1 MNFTT
6 TIISKAVQGEV
17 LAENEVTV
25 TGVEF
30 DSRKIKAGDLF
41 VPLQG
46 TNDGHAFV
54 TKAIENGATATFWSH
69 DPETA
74 PEGIAVILVKDTLLA
89 FQALASYYLLEENP
103 DVIAI
108 TGSNGKT
115 TTKDMT
121 ESVLSQ
127 KYRTYKTQGNY
138 NNDIGLPY
146 TILHMPEDTEKLILE
161 MGMDHAGEISVL
173 SELAEPDVAAITII
187 GEAHIENLGSREKI
201 AEAKMEITTGL
212 APEGLLIIPAEEPL
226 LEEKIRSL
234 SQTVETVGIQSGE
247 ISATILN
254 ETKGAT
260 VFSVDDKGYQIPLPG
275 SYNVQNAL
283 IAMAIGRWFDVT
295 DEEIFQGL
303 AYVQVTQNR
312 TQWLKASNGADIL
325 SDVYNANPTAMGLVL
340 DTFAKLPTEG
350 RRIAVLADMLELG
363 ESSNT
368 LHISMVEH
376 INDQDFQEV
385 FLYGN
390 EMSGL
395 LTALANRYPQLSVH
409 HFNQEEKQQMIQLL
423 KQELQPDDSIILKG
437 SNGMGLLEVVEA
449 LQSE

>member
-17 LAENEVTV
+17 LTENEVTV

-30 DSRKIKAGDLF
+30 DTRKISNGDLF
-41 VPLQG
+41 VPLKGQ
-46 TNDGHAFV
+46 NDGHDFV
-54 TKAIENGATATFWSH
+54 SKAIENGAAATLWSN
-69 DPETA
+69 DPATA
-74 PEGIAVILVKDTLLA
+74 PEGIAVILVNDTLAA
-89 FQALASYYLLEENP
+89 FQALASYYLLEEHP

-146 TILHMPEDTEKLILE
+146 TILHMPEGTEKLILE
-161 MGMDHAGEISVL
+161 MGMDHANEISVL

-201 AEAKMEITTGL
+201 ADAKMEITTGL
-212 APEGLLIIPAEEPL
+212 APDGLLVIPADEPL
-226 LEEKIRSL
+226 LADRIRSL
-234 SQTVETVGIQSGE
+234 SQTIETFGIQQGD

-254 ETKGAT
+254 ENKGAT
-260 VFSVDDKGYQIPLPG
+260 VFSVDDSGYQIPLPG

-283 IAMAIGRWFDVT
+283 IALAIGRWYGLDN
-295 DEEIFQGL
+295 EEIFQGL

-312 TQWLKASNGADIL
+312 TQWLKAKNGADIL
-325 SDVYNANPTAMGLVL
+325 SDVYNANPTAMALVL

-363 ESSNT
+363 EESSALHANMIN
-368 LHISMVEH
+368 HISE
-376 INDQDFQEV
+376 QDFQEI
-385 FLYGN
+385 FLYGE
-390 EMSGL
+390 EMKAL
-395 LTALANRYPQLSVH
+395 KIALADRYQNLKVHYFAKDEKAQLVEAVKES
-409 HFNQEEKQQMIQLL
+409 
-423 KQELQPDDSIILKG
+423 LQAEDSIVLKG
-437 SNGMGLLEVVEA
+437 SNGMGLFTLAEA
-449 LQSE
+449 LQQ

>member
-6 TIISKAVQGEV
+6 TIISRAVQGEV

-30 DSRKIKAGDLF
+30 DSRKIQAGDLF
-41 VPLQG
+41 VPLKG
-46 TNDGHAFV
+46 TNDGHEFV
-54 TKAIENGATATFWSH
+54 SKAIENGAKATLWSN
-69 DPETA
+69 DPATA
-74 PEGIAVILVKDTLLA
+74 PTGIAVILVKDTLLA

-127 KYRTYKTQGNY
+127 KFRTYKTQGNY

-146 TILHMPEDTEKLILE
+146 TILHMPEGTEKLILE
-161 MGMDHAGEISVL
+161 MGMDHAGEISIL

-201 AEAKMEITTGL
+201 ADAKMEITTGL
-212 APEGLLIIPAEEPL
+212 ASDGLLIIPADEPL
-226 LEEKIRSL
+226 LEERTSSV
-234 SQTVETVGIQSGE
+234 SQTVETFGIQKGDL
-247 ISATILN
+247 SATILN
-254 ETKGAT
+254 EDKGAT
-260 VFSVDDKGYQIPLPG
+260 VFSVDDNGYQIPLPG
-275 SYNVQNAL
+275 SYNVENAL
-283 IAMAIGRWFDVT
+283 IAMAIGRWFDVST
-295 DEEIFQGL
+295 EEIFQGL

-350 RRIAVLADMLELG
+350 RRLAVLADMLELG
-363 ESSNT
+363 ADSYS
-368 LHISMVEH
+368 LHASMAEH
-376 INDQDFQEV
+376 INNKDFQEIY
-385 FLYGN
+385 LYGD
-390 EMSGL
+390 EMKGL
-395 LTALANRYPQLSVH
+395 KLALADRYPTLAVHYFTKNDKVQMMQMLKESLQTTDSVV
-409 HFNQEEKQQMIQLL
+409 
-423 KQELQPDDSIILKG
+423 LKG
-437 SNGMGLLEVVEA
+437 SNGMGLIEVVEA
-449 LQSE
+449 LQK

>member
-17 LAENEVTV
+17 LTENEVTV

-30 DSRKIKAGDLF
+30 DTRKISNGDLF
-41 VPLQG
+41 VPLKG
-46 TNDGHAFV
+46 KNDGHDFV
-54 TKAIENGATATFWSH
+54 SKAIENGAAATLWSN
-69 DPETA
+69 DPATA
-74 PEGIAVILVKDTLLA
+74 PEGIAVILVNDTLAA
-89 FQALASYYLLEENP
+89 FQALASYYLLEEHP

-146 TILHMPEDTEKLILE
+146 TILHMPEGTEKLILE
-161 MGMDHAGEISVL
+161 MGMDHANEISVL

-201 AEAKMEITTGL
+201 ADAKMEITTGL
-212 APEGLLIIPAEEPL
+212 APDGLLVIPADEPL
-226 LEEKIRSL
+226 LADRIRSL
-234 SQTVETVGIQSGE
+234 SQTIETFGIQQGD

-254 ETKGAT
+254 ENKGAT
-260 VFSVDDKGYQIPLPG
+260 VFSVDDSGYQIPLPG

-283 IAMAIGRWFDVT
+283 IALAIGRWYGLDN
-295 DEEIFQGL
+295 EEIFQGL

-312 TQWLKASNGADIL
+312 TQWLKAKNGADIL
-325 SDVYNANPTAMGLVL
+325 SDVYNANPTAMALVL

-363 ESSNT
+363 EESSALHANMIN
-368 LHISMVEH
+368 HISE
-376 INDQDFQEV
+376 QDFQEI
-385 FLYGN
+385 FLYGE
-390 EMSGL
+390 EMKAL
-395 LTALANRYPQLSVH
+395 KIALADRYQNLKVHYFAKDEKAQLVEAVKES
-409 HFNQEEKQQMIQLL
+409 
-423 KQELQPDDSIILKG
+423 LQAEDSIVLKG
-437 SNGMGLLEVVEA
+437 SNGMGLFTLVEA
-449 LQSE
+449 LQQ

>member
-17 LAENEVTV
+17 LTENEVTV

-30 DSRKIKAGDLF
+30 DTRKISNGDLF
-41 VPLQG
+41 VPLKGQ
-46 TNDGHAFV
+46 NDGHDFV
-54 TKAIENGATATFWSH
+54 SKAIENGAAATLWSN
-69 DPETA
+69 DPATA
-74 PEGIAVILVKDTLLA
+74 PEGIAVILVNDTLAA
-89 FQALASYYLLEENP
+89 FQALASYYLLEEHP

-146 TILHMPEDTEKLILE
+146 TILHMPEGTEKLILE
-161 MGMDHAGEISVL
+161 MGMDHANEISVL

-201 AEAKMEITTGL
+201 ADAKMEITTGL
-212 APEGLLIIPAEEPL
+212 APGGLLVIPADEPL
-226 LEEKIRSL
+226 LADRIRSL
-234 SQTVETVGIQSGE
+234 SQTIETFGIQQGD

-254 ETKGAT
+254 ENKGAT
-260 VFSVDDKGYQIPLPG
+260 VFSVDDSGYQIPLPG

-283 IAMAIGRWFDVT
+283 IALAIGRWYGLDN
-295 DEEIFQGL
+295 EEIFQGL

-312 TQWLKASNGADIL
+312 TQWLKAKNGADIL
-325 SDVYNANPTAMGLVL
+325 SDVYNANPTAMALVL

-363 ESSNT
+363 EESSALHANMIN
-368 LHISMVEH
+368 HISE
-376 INDQDFQEV
+376 QDFQEI
-385 FLYGN
+385 FLYGE
-390 EMSGL
+390 EMKAL
-395 LTALANRYPQLSVH
+395 KIALADRYQNLKVHYFAKDEKAQLVEAVKES
-409 HFNQEEKQQMIQLL
+409 
-423 KQELQPDDSIILKG
+423 LQAEDSIVLKG
-437 SNGMGLLEVVEA
+437 SNGMGLFTLVEA
-449 LQSE
+449 LQQY

>member
-17 LAENEVTV
+17 LTENEVTV

-30 DSRKIKAGDLF
+30 DTRKISNGDLF
-41 VPLQG
+41 VPLKGQ
-46 TNDGHAFV
+46 NDGHDFV
-54 TKAIENGATATFWSH
+54 SKAIENGAAATLWSN
-69 DPETA
+69 DPATV
-74 PEGIAVILVKDTLLA
+74 PEGIAVILVNDTLAA
-89 FQALASYYLLEENP
+89 FQALASYYLLEEHP

-146 TILHMPEDTEKLILE
+146 TILHMPEGTEKLILE
-161 MGMDHAGEISVL
+161 MGMDHANEISVL

-201 AEAKMEITTGL
+201 ADAKMEITTGL
-212 APEGLLIIPAEEPL
+212 APDGLLVIPADEPL
-226 LEEKIRSL
+226 LADRIRSL
-234 SQTVETVGIQSGE
+234 SQTIETFGIQQGD

-254 ETKGAT
+254 ENKGAT
-260 VFSVDDKGYQIPLPG
+260 VFSVDDSGYQIPLPG

-283 IAMAIGRWFDVT
+283 IALAIGRWYGLDN
-295 DEEIFQGL
+295 EEIFQGL

-312 TQWLKASNGADIL
+312 TQWLKAKNGADIL
-325 SDVYNANPTAMGLVL
+325 SDVYNANPTAMALVL

-350 RRIAVLADMLELG
+350 R
-363 ESSNT
+363 
-368 LHISMVEH
+368 
-376 INDQDFQEV
+376 
-385 FLYGN
+385 
-390 EMSGL
+390 
-395 LTALANRYPQLSVH
+395 
-409 HFNQEEKQQMIQLL
+409 
-423 KQELQPDDSIILKG
+423 
-437 SNGMGLLEVVEA
+437 
-449 LQSE
+449 

>member
-6 TIISKAVQGEV
+6 TIISKAVQGKV

-30 DSRKIKAGDLF
+30 DSRKIQAGDLF
-41 VPLQG
+41 VPLKG
-46 TNDGHAFV
+46 TNDGHEFV
-54 TKAIENGATATFWSH
+54 SKAIENGAKATLWSN
-69 DPETA
+69 DPATA
-74 PEGIAVILVKDTLLA
+74 PAGIAVILVKDTLLA

-121 ESVLSQ
+121 ESVLNQ
-127 KYRTYKTQGNY
+127 KFRTYKTQGNY

-146 TILHMPEDTEKLILE
+146 TILHMPEGTEKLILE
-161 MGMDHAGEISVL
+161 MGMDHAGEISIL

-201 AEAKMEITTGL
+201 ADAKMEITTGL
-212 APEGLLIIPAEEPL
+212 ASDGLLIIPADEPL
-226 LEEKIRSL
+226 LEERTNSV
-234 SQTVETVGIQSGE
+234 SQTVETFGIQKGDL
-247 ISATILN
+247 SATILN
-254 ETKGAT
+254 EDKGAT
-260 VFSVDDKGYQIPLPG
+260 VFSVGDNGYQIPLPG
-275 SYNVQNAL
+275 SYNVENAL
-283 IAMAIGRWFDVT
+283 IAMAIGRWFDVST
-295 DEEIFQGL
+295 EEIFQGL

-350 RRIAVLADMLELG
+350 RRLAVLADMLELG
-363 ESSNT
+363 VDSYS
-368 LHISMVEH
+368 LHASMAKH
-376 INDQDFQEV
+376 INNKDFQEIY
-385 FLYGN
+385 LYGD
-390 EMSGL
+390 EMKGL
-395 LTALANRYPQLSVH
+395 KLALADRYPTLAVHYFTKNDKAQMMQMLKESLQTTDSVV
-409 HFNQEEKQQMIQLL
+409 
-423 KQELQPDDSIILKG
+423 LKG
-437 SNGMGLLEVVEA
+437 SNGMGLIEVVEA
-449 LQSE
+449 LQK

>member
-30 DSRKIKAGDLF
+30 DSRKIEAGDLF

-46 TNDGHAFV
+46 TNDGHEFV
-54 TKAIENGATATFWSH
+54 AKAIENGATATLWSN
-69 DPETA
+69 DPATA
-74 PEGIAVILVKDTLLA
+74 PEGIAVILVKNTLLA

-127 KYRTYKTQGNY
+127 KFRTYKTQGNY

-146 TILHMPEDTEKLILE
+146 TILHMPEGTEKLILE
-161 MGMDHAGEISVL
+161 MGMDHAGEISIL

-201 AEAKMEITTGL
+201 ADAKMEITTGL
-212 APEGLLIIPAEEPL
+212 ASDGLLIIPADEPL
-226 LEEKIRSL
+226 LEERTNSL
-234 SQTVETVGIQSGE
+234 SQTVETFGIKQGDL
-247 ISATILN
+247 SATILN
-254 ETKGAT
+254 ENKGAT
-260 VFSVDDKGYQIPLPG
+260 VFSVDDNGYQIPLPG

-283 IAMAIGRWFDVT
+283 IAMAIGRWFDVSI
-295 DEEIFQGL
+295 DEIFQGL

-312 TQWLKASNGADIL
+312 TQWLKAGNGADIL

-350 RRIAVLADMLELG
+350 RRVAVLADMLELG
-363 ESSNT
+363 AESYA
-368 LHISMVEH
+368 LHANMVEH
-376 INDQDFQEV
+376 INDHDFQEIY
-385 FLYGN
+385 LYGD
-390 EMSGL
+390 EIKGL
-395 LTALANRYPQLSVH
+395 KVALADRYPSLAVH
-409 HFNQEEKQQMIQLL
+409 YFSKNDKQQMIEAV
-423 KQELQPDDSIILKG
+423 KNSLQANDSIVLKG
-437 SNGMGLLEVVEA
+437 SNGMGLIDVVEG
-449 LQSE
+449 LQK

>member
-6 TIISKAVQGEV
+6 TIIKKAVQGEV
-17 LAENEVTV
+17 LTENEVTV

-30 DSRKIKAGDLF
+30 DSRKISAGDLF
-41 VPLQG
+41 VPLKG
-46 TNDGHAFV
+46 TNDGHEFV
-54 TKAIENGATATFWSH
+54 SKAIENGATATLWSN
-69 DPETA
+69 DPATA
-74 PEGIAVILVKDTLLA
+74 PEDIAVILVKDTLQA

-127 KYRTYKTQGNY
+127 KFRTYKTQGNY

-146 TILHMPEDTEKLILE
+146 TILHMPEGTEKLILE

-201 AEAKMEITTGL
+201 ADAKMEITTGL
-212 APEGLLIIPAEEPL
+212 APDGLLVIPADEHL
-226 LEEKIRSL
+226 LTERVHSL
-234 SQTVETVGIQSGE
+234 SQTIETFGIQSGE
-247 ISATILN
+247 LSASILN

-260 VFSVDDKGYQIPLPG
+260 VFSVDDNGYQIPLPG

-283 IAMAIGRWFDVT
+283 IAMAIGRWFGLGT
-295 DEEIFQGL
+295 DEIFQGL

-312 TQWLKASNGADIL
+312 TQWLKAGNGADIL

-350 RRIAVLADMLELG
+350 RRLAVLADMLELG
-363 ESSNT
+363 EESYA
-368 LHISMVEH
+368 LHASMVDH
-376 INDQDFQEV
+376 INDQGFQEIY
-385 FLYGN
+385 LYG
-390 EMSGL
+390 EEIKGL
-395 LTALANRYPQLSVH
+395 KVALADRYPTLAVH
-409 HFNQEEKQQMIQLL
+409 HFNKEAKQQMIATIKASL
-423 KQELQPDDSIILKG
+423 KAEDSIVLKG
-437 SNGMGLLEVVEA
+437 SNGMGLIEVVEA
-449 LQSE
+449 LQE

>member
-6 TIISKAVQGEV
+6 TIISRAVQGEV

-30 DSRKIKAGDLF
+30 DSRKIQAGDLF
-41 VPLQG
+41 VPLKG
-46 TNDGHAFV
+46 TNDGHEFV
-54 TKAIENGATATFWSH
+54 SKAIENGAKATLWSN
-69 DPETA
+69 DPATA
-74 PEGIAVILVKDTLLA
+74 PAGIAVILVKDTLLA

-127 KYRTYKTQGNY
+127 KFRTYKTQGNY

-146 TILHMPEDTEKLILE
+146 TILHMPEGTEKLILE
-161 MGMDHAGEISVL
+161 MGMDHAGEISIL

-201 AEAKMEITTGL
+201 ADAKMEITTGL
-212 APEGLLIIPAEEPL
+212 ASDGLLIIPADEPL
-226 LEEKIRSL
+226 LEERTNSV
-234 SQTVETVGIQSGE
+234 SQTVETFGIQKGDL
-247 ISATILN
+247 SATILN
-254 ETKGAT
+254 EDKGAT
-260 VFSVDDKGYQIPLPG
+260 VFSVDDNGYQIPLPG
-275 SYNVQNAL
+275 SYNVENAL
-283 IAMAIGRWFDVT
+283 IAMAIGRWFEVST
-295 DEEIFQGL
+295 EEIFQGL

-350 RRIAVLADMLELG
+350 RRLAVLADMLELG
-363 ESSNT
+363 ADSYS
-368 LHISMVEH
+368 LHASMAEH
-376 INDQDFQEV
+376 INNKDFQEIY
-385 FLYGN
+385 LYGD
-390 EMSGL
+390 EMKGL
-395 LTALANRYPQLSVH
+395 KLALADRYPTLAVHYFTKNDKAQMMQMLKESLQTTDSVV
-409 HFNQEEKQQMIQLL
+409 
-423 KQELQPDDSIILKG
+423 LKG
-437 SNGMGLLEVVEA
+437 SNGMGLIEVVEA
-449 LQSE
+449 LQK

>member
-30 DSRKIKAGDLF
+30 DSRKIEAGDLF

-46 TNDGHAFV
+46 TNDGHTFV
-54 TKAIENGATATFWSH
+54 NKAIENGATATLWSQ
-69 DPETA
+69 DPATA
-74 PEGIAVILVKDTLLA
+74 PEGIAVILVKDTLSA

-127 KYRTYKTQGNY
+127 TFRTYKTQGNY

-146 TILHMPEDTEKLILE
+146 TILHMPEGTEKLILE

-201 AEAKMEITTGL
+201 ADAKMEITTGL
-212 APEGLLIIPAEEPL
+212 ASDGLLIIPAAEPL
-226 LEEKIRSL
+226 LEERIRSL
-234 SQTVETVGIQSGE
+234 PQTIETFGIQAGDL
-247 ISATILN
+247 SATILN
-254 ETKGAT
+254 EDKGAT

-275 SYNVQNAL
+275 NYNVQNAL
-283 IAMAIGRWFDVT
+283 IAMAIGRWFGLSND
-295 DEEIFQGL
+295 EIFQGL
-303 AYVQVTQNR
+303 TYVQVTQNR

-340 DTFAKLPTEG
+340 DTFAKLPTRG
-350 RRIAVLADMLELG
+350 RRLAVLADMLELG
-363 ESSNT
+363 SDSFS
-368 LHISMVEH
+368 LHTSMVEH
-376 INDQDFQEV
+376 LNDRDFHEV

-390 EMSGL
+390 DIKGL
-395 LTALANRYPQLSVH
+395 KVALADRYPALAVH
-409 HFNQEEKQQMIQLL
+409 YFNKEEKQQMMDAV
-423 KQELQPDDSIILKG
+423 KKGLQAQDSVVLKG
-437 SNGMGLLEVVEA
+437 SNGMGLIEVVET
-449 LQSE
+449 LQS

>member
-17 LAENEVTV
+17 LTENEVTV

-30 DSRKIKAGDLF
+30 DTRKISNGDLF
-41 VPLQG
+41 VPLKGQ
-46 TNDGHAFV
+46 NDGHDFV
-54 TKAIENGATATFWSH
+54 SKAIENGAAATLWSN
-69 DPETA
+69 DPATA
-74 PEGIAVILVKDTLLA
+74 PEGIAVILVNDTLAA
-89 FQALASYYLLEENP
+89 FQALASYYLLEEHP

-146 TILHMPEDTEKLILE
+146 TILHMPEGTEKLILE
-161 MGMDHAGEISVL
+161 MGMDHANEISVL

-201 AEAKMEITTGL
+201 ADAKMEITTGL
-212 APEGLLIIPAEEPL
+212 APDGLLVIPADEPL
-226 LEEKIRSL
+226 LADRIRSL
-234 SQTVETVGIQSGE
+234 SQTIETFGIQQGD

-254 ETKGAT
+254 ENKGAT
-260 VFSVDDKGYQIPLPG
+260 VFSVDDSGYQIPLPG

-283 IAMAIGRWFDVT
+283 IALAIGRWYGLDN
-295 DEEIFQGL
+295 EEIFQGL

-312 TQWLKASNGADIL
+312 TQWLKAKNGADIL
-325 SDVYNANPTAMGLVL
+325 SDVYNANPTAMALVL

-350 RRIAVLADMLELG
+350 RRVAVLADMLELG
-363 ESSNT
+363 EESSALHANMIN
-368 LHISMVEH
+368 HISE
-376 INDQDFQEV
+376 QDFQEI
-385 FLYGN
+385 FLYGE
-390 EMSGL
+390 EMKAL
-395 LTALANRYPQLSVH
+395 KIALADRYQNLKVHYFAKDEKAQLVEAVKES
-409 HFNQEEKQQMIQLL
+409 
-423 KQELQPDDSIILKG
+423 LQAEDSIVLKG
-437 SNGMGLLEVVEA
+437 SNGMGLFTLVEA
-449 LQSE
+449 LQQ

>member
-6 TIISKAVQGEV
+6 TIISRAVQGEV

-30 DSRKIKAGDLF
+30 DSRKIQAGDLF
-41 VPLQG
+41 VPLKG
-46 TNDGHAFV
+46 TNDGHEFV
-54 TKAIENGATATFWSH
+54 SKAIENGAKATLWSN
-69 DPETA
+69 DPATA
-74 PEGIAVILVKDTLLA
+74 PAGIAVILVKDTLLA

-127 KYRTYKTQGNY
+127 KFRTYKTQGNY

-146 TILHMPEDTEKLILE
+146 TILHMPEGTEKLILE
-161 MGMDHAGEISVL
+161 MGMDHAGEISIL

-201 AEAKMEITTGL
+201 ADAKMEITTGL
-212 APEGLLIIPAEEPL
+212 ASDGLLIIPADEPL
-226 LEEKIRSL
+226 LEERTNSV
-234 SQTVETVGIQSGE
+234 SQTVETFGIQKGDL
-247 ISATILN
+247 SATILN
-254 ETKGAT
+254 EDKGAT
-260 VFSVDDKGYQIPLPG
+260 VFSVDDNGYQIPLPG
-275 SYNVQNAL
+275 SYNVENAL
-283 IAMAIGRWFDVT
+283 IAMAIGRWFDVST
-295 DEEIFQGL
+295 EEIFQGL

-350 RRIAVLADMLELG
+350 RRLAVLADMLELG
-363 ESSNT
+363 ADSYS
-368 LHISMVEH
+368 LHASMAEH
-376 INDQDFQEV
+376 INNKDFQEIY
-385 FLYGN
+385 LYGD
-390 EMSGL
+390 EMKGL
-395 LTALANRYPQLSVH
+395 KLALADRYPTLAVHYFTKNDKAQMMQMLKESLQTTDSVV
-409 HFNQEEKQQMIQLL
+409 
-423 KQELQPDDSIILKG
+423 LKG
-437 SNGMGLLEVVEA
+437 SNGMGLIEVVEA
-449 LQSE
+449 LQK

>member
-6 TIISKAVQGEV
+6 TIIKKAVQGEV
-17 LAENEVTV
+17 LTENEVTV

-30 DSRKIKAGDLF
+30 DSRKISAGDLF
-41 VPLQG
+41 VPLKG
-46 TNDGHAFV
+46 TNDGHEFV
-54 TKAIENGATATFWSH
+54 SKAIENGATATLWSN
-69 DPETA
+69 DPATA
-74 PEGIAVILVKDTLLA
+74 PEDIAVILVKDTLQA

-127 KYRTYKTQGNY
+127 KFRTYKTQGNY

-146 TILHMPEDTEKLILE
+146 TILHMPEGTEKLILE

-201 AEAKMEITTGL
+201 ADAKMEITTGL
-212 APEGLLIIPAEEPL
+212 APDGLLVIPADEHL
-226 LEEKIRSL
+226 LTERVHSL
-234 SQTVETVGIQSGE
+234 SQTIETFGIQSGE
-247 ISATILN
+247 LSASILN

-260 VFSVDDKGYQIPLPG
+260 VFSVDDNGYQIPLPG

-283 IAMAIGRWFDVT
+283 IAMAIGRWFGLGT
-295 DEEIFQGL
+295 DEIFQGL

-312 TQWLKASNGADIL
+312 TQWLKAGNGADIL

-350 RRIAVLADMLELG
+350 RRLAVLADMLELG
-363 ESSNT
+363 EESYA
-368 LHISMVEH
+368 LHASMVDH
-376 INDQDFQEV
+376 INDQDFQEIY
-385 FLYGN
+385 LYG
-390 EMSGL
+390 EEIKGL
-395 LTALANRYPQLSVH
+395 KVALADRYPTLAVH
-409 HFNQEEKQQMIQLL
+409 HFNKEAKQQMIATIKASL
-423 KQELQPDDSIILKG
+423 KAEDSIVLKG
-437 SNGMGLLEVVEA
+437 SNGMGLIEVVEA
-449 LQSE
+449 LQE

>member
-6 TIISKAVQGEV
+6 TIISRAVQGEV

-30 DSRKIKAGDLF
+30 DSRKIQAGDLF
-41 VPLQG
+41 VPLKG
-46 TNDGHAFV
+46 TNDGHEFV
-54 TKAIENGATATFWSH
+54 SKAIENGAKATLWSN
-69 DPETA
+69 DPATA
-74 PEGIAVILVKDTLLA
+74 PAGIAVILVKDTLLA

-127 KYRTYKTQGNY
+127 KFRTYKTQGNY

-146 TILHMPEDTEKLILE
+146 TILHMPEGTEKLILE
-161 MGMDHAGEISVL
+161 MGMDHAGEISIL

-201 AEAKMEITTGL
+201 ADAKMEITTGL
-212 APEGLLIIPAEEPL
+212 ASDGLLIIPADEPL
-226 LEEKIRSL
+226 LEERTNSV
-234 SQTVETVGIQSGE
+234 SQTVETFGIQKGDLP
-247 ISATILN
+247 ATILN
-254 ETKGAT
+254 EDKGAT
-260 VFSVDDKGYQIPLPG
+260 VFSVDDNGYQIPLPG
-275 SYNVQNAL
+275 SYNVENAL
-283 IAMAIGRWFDVT
+283 IAMAIGRWFDVST
-295 DEEIFQGL
+295 EEIFQGL

-350 RRIAVLADMLELG
+350 RRLAVLADMLELG
-363 ESSNT
+363 ADSYS
-368 LHISMVEH
+368 LHASMAEH
-376 INDQDFQEV
+376 INNKDFQEIY
-385 FLYGN
+385 LYGD
-390 EMSGL
+390 EMKGL
-395 LTALANRYPQLSVH
+395 KLALADRYPTLAVHYFTKNDKAQMMQMLKESLQTTDSVV
-409 HFNQEEKQQMIQLL
+409 
-423 KQELQPDDSIILKG
+423 LKG
-437 SNGMGLLEVVEA
+437 SNGMGLIEVVEA
-449 LQSE
+449 LQK

>member
-6 TIISKAVQGEV
+6 TIIKKAVQGEV
-17 LAENEVTV
+17 LTENEVTV

-30 DSRKIKAGDLF
+30 DSRKISAGDLF
-41 VPLQG
+41 VPLKG
-46 TNDGHAFV
+46 TNDGHEFV
-54 TKAIENGATATFWSH
+54 SKAIENGATATLWSN
-69 DPETA
+69 DPATA
-74 PEGIAVILVKDTLLA
+74 PEDIAVILVKDTLQA

-127 KYRTYKTQGNY
+127 KFRTYKTQGNY

-146 TILHMPEDTEKLILE
+146 TILHMPEGTEKLILE

-201 AEAKMEITTGL
+201 ADAKMEITTGL
-212 APEGLLIIPAEEPL
+212 APDGLLVIPADEPL
-226 LEEKIRSL
+226 LTERVHSL
-234 SQTVETVGIQSGE
+234 SQTIETFGIQSGE
-247 ISATILN
+247 LSASILN

-260 VFSVDDKGYQIPLPG
+260 VFSVDDNGYQIPLPG

-283 IAMAIGRWFDVT
+283 IAMAIGRWFGLGT
-295 DEEIFQGL
+295 DEIFQGL

-312 TQWLKASNGADIL
+312 TQWLKAGNGADIL

-350 RRIAVLADMLELG
+350 RRLAVLADMLELG
-363 ESSNT
+363 EESYA
-368 LHISMVEH
+368 LHASMVDH
-376 INDQDFQEV
+376 INDQDFQEIY
-385 FLYGN
+385 LYG
-390 EMSGL
+390 EEIKGL
-395 LTALANRYPQLSVH
+395 KVALADRYPTLAVH
-409 HFNQEEKQQMIQLL
+409 HFNKEAKQQMIATIKASL
-423 KQELQPDDSIILKG
+423 KAEDSIVLKG
-437 SNGMGLLEVVEA
+437 SNGMGLIEVVEA
-449 LQSE
+449 LQE

>member
-1 MNFTT
+1 MT
-6 TIISKAVQGEV
+6 
-17 LAENEVTV
+17 ENEVTV

-30 DSRKIKAGDLF
+30 DSRKISAGDLF
-41 VPLQG
+41 VPLKG
-46 TNDGHAFV
+46 TNDGHEFV
-54 TKAIENGATATFWSH
+54 SKAIENGATATLWSN
-69 DPETA
+69 DPATA
-74 PEGIAVILVKDTLLA
+74 PEDIAVILVKDTLQA

-127 KYRTYKTQGNY
+127 KFRTYKTQGNY

-146 TILHMPEDTEKLILE
+146 TILHMSEGTEKLILE

-201 AEAKMEITTGL
+201 ADAKMEITTGL
-212 APEGLLIIPAEEPL
+212 APDGLLVIPADEPL
-226 LEEKIRSL
+226 LTERVHSL
-234 SQTVETVGIQSGE
+234 SQTIETFGIQSGE
-247 ISATILN
+247 LSASILN

-260 VFSVDDKGYQIPLPG
+260 VFSVDDNGYQIPLPG

-283 IAMAIGRWFDVT
+283 IAMAIGRWFGLGT
-295 DEEIFQGL
+295 DEIFQGL

-312 TQWLKASNGADIL
+312 TQWLKAGNGADIL

-350 RRIAVLADMLELG
+350 RRLAVLADMLELG
-363 ESSNT
+363 EESYA
-368 LHISMVEH
+368 LHASMVDH
-376 INDQDFQEV
+376 INDQDFQEIY
-385 FLYGN
+385 LYG
-390 EMSGL
+390 EEIKGL
-395 LTALANRYPQLSVH
+395 KVALADRYPTLAVH
-409 HFNQEEKQQMIQLL
+409 HFNKEAKQQMIATIKASL
-423 KQELQPDDSIILKG
+423 KAEDSIVLKG
-437 SNGMGLLEVVEA
+437 SNGMGLIEVVEA
-449 LQSE
+449 LQE

>member
-6 TIISKAVQGEV
+6 TIISRAVQGEV

-30 DSRKIKAGDLF
+30 DSRKIQAGDLF
-41 VPLQG
+41 VPLKG
-46 TNDGHAFV
+46 TNDGHEFV
-54 TKAIENGATATFWSH
+54 SKAIENGAKATLWSN
-69 DPETA
+69 DPATA
-74 PEGIAVILVKDTLLA
+74 PAGIAVILVKDTLLA

-127 KYRTYKTQGNY
+127 KFRTYKTQGNY

-146 TILHMPEDTEKLILE
+146 TILHMPEGTEKLILE
-161 MGMDHAGEISVL
+161 MGMDHAGEISIL

-201 AEAKMEITTGL
+201 ADAKMEITTGL
-212 APEGLLIIPAEEPL
+212 ASDGLLIIPADEPL
-226 LEEKIRSL
+226 LEERTNSV
-234 SQTVETVGIQSGE
+234 SQTVETFGIQKGDL
-247 ISATILN
+247 SATILN
-254 ETKGAT
+254 EDKGAT
-260 VFSVDDKGYQIPLPG
+260 VFSVDDNGYQIPLPG
-275 SYNVQNAL
+275 SYNVENAL
-283 IAMAIGRWFDVT
+283 IAMAIGRWFDVST
-295 DEEIFQGL
+295 EEIFQGL

-350 RRIAVLADMLELG
+350 RRLAVLADMLELG
-363 ESSNT
+363 VDSYS
-368 LHISMVEH
+368 LHASMAKH
-376 INDQDFQEV
+376 INNKDFQEIY
-385 FLYGN
+385 LYGD
-390 EMSGL
+390 EMKGL
-395 LTALANRYPQLSVH
+395 KLALADRYPTLAVHYFTKNDKAQMMQMLKESLQTTDSVV
-409 HFNQEEKQQMIQLL
+409 
-423 KQELQPDDSIILKG
+423 LKG
-437 SNGMGLLEVVEA
+437 SNGMGLIEVVEA
-449 LQSE
+449 LQK

>member
-17 LAENEVTV
+17 LTENEVTV

-30 DSRKIKAGDLF
+30 DTRKISNGDLF
-41 VPLQG
+41 VPLKGQ
-46 TNDGHAFV
+46 NDGHDFV
-54 TKAIENGATATFWSH
+54 SKAIENGAAATLWSN
-69 DPETA
+69 DPATV
-74 PEGIAVILVKDTLLA
+74 PEGIAVILVNDTLAA
-89 FQALASYYLLEENP
+89 FQALASYYLLEEHP

-146 TILHMPEDTEKLILE
+146 TILHMPEGTEKLILE
-161 MGMDHAGEISVL
+161 MGMDHANEISVL

-201 AEAKMEITTGL
+201 ADAKMEITTGL
-212 APEGLLIIPAEEPL
+212 APDGLLVIPADEPL
-226 LEEKIRSL
+226 LADRIRSL
-234 SQTVETVGIQSGE
+234 SQTIETFGIQQGD

-254 ETKGAT
+254 ENKGAT
-260 VFSVDDKGYQIPLPG
+260 VFSVDDSGYQIPLPG

-283 IAMAIGRWFDVT
+283 IALAIGRWYGLDN
-295 DEEIFQGL
+295 EEIFQGL

-312 TQWLKASNGADIL
+312 TQWLKAKNGADIL
-325 SDVYNANPTAMGLVL
+325 SDVYNANPTAMALVL

-363 ESSNT
+363 EESSALHANMIN
-368 LHISMVEH
+368 HISE
-376 INDQDFQEV
+376 QDFQEI
-385 FLYGN
+385 FLYGE
-390 EMSGL
+390 EMKAL
-395 LTALANRYPQLSVH
+395 KIALADRYQNLKVHYFAKDEKAQLVEAVKES
-409 HFNQEEKQQMIQLL
+409 
-423 KQELQPDDSIILKG
+423 LQAEDSIVLKG
-437 SNGMGLLEVVEA
+437 SNGMGLFTLVEA
-449 LQSE
+449 LQQ

>member
-6 TIISKAVQGEV
+6 TIISRAVQGEV

-30 DSRKIKAGDLF
+30 DSRKIQAGDLF
-41 VPLQG
+41 VPLKG
-46 TNDGHAFV
+46 TNDGHEFV
-54 TKAIENGATATFWSH
+54 SKAIENGAKATLWSN
-69 DPETA
+69 DPATA
-74 PEGIAVILVKDTLLA
+74 PAGIAVILVKDTLLA

-121 ESVLSQ
+121 ESVLNQ
-127 KYRTYKTQGNY
+127 KFRTYKTQGNY

-146 TILHMPEDTEKLILE
+146 TILHMPEGTEKLILE
-161 MGMDHAGEISVL
+161 MGMDHAGEISIL

-201 AEAKMEITTGL
+201 ADAKMEITTGL
-212 APEGLLIIPAEEPL
+212 ASDGLLIIPADEPL
-226 LEEKIRSL
+226 LEERTNSV
-234 SQTVETVGIQSGE
+234 SQTVETFGIQKGDL
-247 ISATILN
+247 SATILN
-254 ETKGAT
+254 EDKGAT
-260 VFSVDDKGYQIPLPG
+260 VFSVGDNGYQIPLPG
-275 SYNVQNAL
+275 SYNVENAL
-283 IAMAIGRWFDVT
+283 IAMAIGRWFDVST
-295 DEEIFQGL
+295 EEIFQGL

-350 RRIAVLADMLELG
+350 RRLAVLADMLELG
-363 ESSNT
+363 VDSYS
-368 LHISMVEH
+368 LHASMAKH
-376 INDQDFQEV
+376 INNKDFQEIY
-385 FLYGN
+385 LYGD
-390 EMSGL
+390 EMKGL
-395 LTALANRYPQLSVH
+395 KLALADRYPTLAVHYFTKNDKAQMMQMLKESLQTTDSVV
-409 HFNQEEKQQMIQLL
+409 
-423 KQELQPDDSIILKG
+423 LKG
-437 SNGMGLLEVVEA
+437 SNGMGLIEVVEA
-449 LQSE
+449 LQK

>member
-17 LAENEVTV
+17 LTENEVTV

-30 DSRKIKAGDLF
+30 DTRKISNGDLF
-41 VPLQG
+41 VPLKG
-46 TNDGHAFV
+46 KHDGHDFV
-54 TKAIENGATATFWSH
+54 SKAIENGAAATLWSN
-69 DPETA
+69 DPATA
-74 PEGIAVILVKDTLLA
+74 PEGIAVILVNDTLAA
-89 FQALASYYLLEENP
+89 FQALASYYLLEEHP

-146 TILHMPEDTEKLILE
+146 TILHMPEGTEKLILE
-161 MGMDHAGEISVL
+161 MGMDHANEISVL

-201 AEAKMEITTGL
+201 ADAKMEITTGL
-212 APEGLLIIPAEEPL
+212 APDGLLVIPADEPL
-226 LEEKIRSL
+226 LADRIRSL
-234 SQTVETVGIQSGE
+234 SQTIETFGIQQGD

-254 ETKGAT
+254 ENKGAT
-260 VFSVDDKGYQIPLPG
+260 VFSVDDSGYQIPLPG

-283 IAMAIGRWFDVT
+283 IALAIGRWYGLDN
-295 DEEIFQGL
+295 EEIFQGL

-312 TQWLKASNGADIL
+312 TQWLKAKNGADIL
-325 SDVYNANPTAMGLVL
+325 SDVYNANPTAMALVL

-363 ESSNT
+363 EESSALHANMIN
-368 LHISMVEH
+368 HISE
-376 INDQDFQEV
+376 QDFQEI
-385 FLYGN
+385 FLYGE
-390 EMSGL
+390 EMKAL
-395 LTALANRYPQLSVH
+395 KIALADRYQNLKVHYFAKDEKAQLVEAVKES
-409 HFNQEEKQQMIQLL
+409 
-423 KQELQPDDSIILKG
+423 LQAEDSIVLKG
-437 SNGMGLLEVVEA
+437 SNGMGLFTLVEA
-449 LQSE
+449 LQQ

>member
-17 LAENEVTV
+17 LTENEVTV

-30 DSRKIKAGDLF
+30 DTRKISNGDLF
-41 VPLQG
+41 VPLKG
-46 TNDGHAFV
+46 KNDGHDFV
-54 TKAIENGATATFWSH
+54 SKAIENGAAATLWSS
-69 DPETA
+69 DPATA
-74 PEGIAVILVKDTLLA
+74 PEGIAVILVNDTLAA
-89 FQALASYYLLEENP
+89 FQALASYYLLEEHP

-146 TILHMPEDTEKLILE
+146 TILHMPEGTEKLILE
-161 MGMDHAGEISVL
+161 MGMDHANEISVL

-201 AEAKMEITTGL
+201 ADAKMEITTGL
-212 APEGLLIIPAEEPL
+212 APDGLLVIPADEPL
-226 LEEKIRSL
+226 LADRIRSL
-234 SQTVETVGIQSGE
+234 SQTIETFGIQQGD

-254 ETKGAT
+254 ENKGAT
-260 VFSVDDKGYQIPLPG
+260 VFSVDDSGYQIPLPG

-283 IAMAIGRWFDVT
+283 IALAIGRWYGLDN
-295 DEEIFQGL
+295 EEIFQGL

-312 TQWLKASNGADIL
+312 TQWLKAKNGADIL
-325 SDVYNANPTAMGLVL
+325 SDVYNANPTAMALVL

-363 ESSNT
+363 EESSALHANMIN
-368 LHISMVEH
+368 HISE
-376 INDQDFQEV
+376 QDFQEI
-385 FLYGN
+385 FLYGE
-390 EMSGL
+390 EMKAL
-395 LTALANRYPQLSVH
+395 KIALADRYQNLKVHYFAKDEKAQLVEAVKES
-409 HFNQEEKQQMIQLL
+409 
-423 KQELQPDDSIILKG
+423 LQAEDSIVLKG
-437 SNGMGLLEVVEA
+437 SNGMGLFTLVEA
-449 LQSE
+449 LQQ

>member
-17 LAENEVTV
+17 LTENEVTV

-30 DSRKIKAGDLF
+30 DSRKIEAGDLF

-46 TNDGHAFV
+46 TNDGHEFV
-54 TKAIENGATATFWSH
+54 SKAIENGATATLWSN
-69 DPETA
+69 DPATA
-74 PEGIAVILVKDTLLA
+74 PEGIAVILVKDTLSA

-127 KYRTYKTQGNY
+127 KFRTYKTQGNY

-146 TILHMPEDTEKLILE
+146 TILHMPEGTEKLILE

-201 AEAKMEITTGL
+201 ADAKMEITTGL
-212 APEGLLIIPAEEPL
+212 ASDGLLVIPADEPL
-226 LEEKIRSL
+226 LEDRTHSL
-234 SQTVETVGIQSGE
+234 SQTVETVGIQKGDL
-247 ISATILN
+247 SATILN
-254 ETKGAT
+254 ENKGAT
-260 VFSVDDKGYQIPLPG
+260 VFSVDDNGYQIPLPG

-283 IAMAIGRWFDVT
+283 IAMAIGRWFDVST
-295 DEEIFQGL
+295 DEIFQGL

-312 TQWLKASNGADIL
+312 TEWLKASNGADIL

-350 RRIAVLADMLELG
+350 RRLAVLADMLELG
-363 ESSNT
+363 ADSYA
-368 LHISMVEH
+368 LHVNMVEH
-376 INDQDFQEV
+376 INDQDFQEIY
-385 FLYGN
+385 LYGD
-390 EMSGL
+390 EIKGL
-395 LTALANRYPQLSVH
+395 KLALADRYPALSVH
-409 HFNQEEKQQMIQLL
+409 YYAKADKAQMLQAV
-423 KQELQPDDSIILKG
+423 KDSLQPTDSIVLKG
-437 SNGMGLLEVVEA
+437 SNGLGLIEVVEA
-449 LQSE
+449 LQK

>member
-6 TIISKAVQGEV
+6 TIISRAVQGEV

-30 DSRKIKAGDLF
+30 DSRKIQAGDLF
-41 VPLQG
+41 VPLKG
-46 TNDGHAFV
+46 TNDGHEFV
-54 TKAIENGATATFWSH
+54 SKAIENGAKATLWSN
-69 DPETA
+69 DPATA
-74 PEGIAVILVKDTLLA
+74 PAGIAVILVKDTLLA

-127 KYRTYKTQGNY
+127 KFRTYKTQGNY

-146 TILHMPEDTEKLILE
+146 TILHMPEGTEKLILE
-161 MGMDHAGEISVL
+161 MGMDHAGEISIL

-201 AEAKMEITTGL
+201 ADAKMEITTGL
-212 APEGLLIIPAEEPL
+212 ASDGLLIIPADEPL
-226 LEEKIRSL
+226 LEERTNSV
-234 SQTVETVGIQSGE
+234 SQTVETFGIQKGDL
-247 ISATILN
+247 SATILN
-254 ETKGAT
+254 EDKGAT
-260 VFSVDDKGYQIPLPG
+260 VFSVDDNGYQIPLPG
-275 SYNVQNAL
+275 SYNVENAL
-283 IAMAIGRWFDVT
+283 IAMAIGRWFEVST
-295 DEEIFQGL
+295 EEIFQGL

-350 RRIAVLADMLELG
+350 RRLAVLADMLELG
-363 ESSNT
+363 ADSYS
-368 LHISMVEH
+368 LHASMAEH
-376 INDQDFQEV
+376 INNKDFQEIY
-385 FLYGN
+385 LYGD
-390 EMSGL
+390 EMKGL
-395 LTALANRYPQLSVH
+395 KLTLADRYPTLAVHYFTKNDKAQMMQMLKESLQTTDSVV
-409 HFNQEEKQQMIQLL
+409 
-423 KQELQPDDSIILKG
+423 LKG
-437 SNGMGLLEVVEA
+437 SNGMGLIEVVEA
-449 LQSE
+449 LQK

>member
-303 AYVQVTQNR
+303 AYV
-312 TQWLKASNGADIL
+312 L
-325 SDVYNANPTAMGLVL
+325 SL
-340 DTFAKLPTEG
+340 
-350 RRIAVLADMLELG
+350 I
-363 ESSNT
+363 
-368 LHISMVEH
+368 HI
-376 INDQDFQEV
+376 
-385 FLYGN
+385 
-390 EMSGL
+390 
-395 LTALANRYPQLSVH
+395 
-409 HFNQEEKQQMIQLL
+409 
-423 KQELQPDDSIILKG
+423 
-437 SNGMGLLEVVEA
+437 
-449 LQSE
+449 

>member
-17 LAENEVTV
+17 LTENEVTV

-30 DSRKIKAGDLF
+30 DTRKISNGDLF
-41 VPLQG
+41 VPLKGQ
-46 TNDGHAFV
+46 NDGHDFV
-54 TKAIENGATATFWSH
+54 SKAIENGAAATLWSN
-69 DPETA
+69 DPATA
-74 PEGIAVILVKDTLLA
+74 PKGIAVILVNDTLAA
-89 FQALASYYLLEENP
+89 FQALASYYLLEEHP

-146 TILHMPEDTEKLILE
+146 TILHMPEGTEKLILE
-161 MGMDHAGEISVL
+161 MGMDHANEISVL

-201 AEAKMEITTGL
+201 ADAKMEITTGL
-212 APEGLLIIPAEEPL
+212 APDGLLVIPADEPL
-226 LEEKIRSL
+226 LADRIRSL
-234 SQTVETVGIQSGE
+234 SQTIETFGIQQGD

-254 ETKGAT
+254 ENKGAT
-260 VFSVDDKGYQIPLPG
+260 VFSVDDSGYQIPLPG

-283 IAMAIGRWFDVT
+283 IALAIGRWYGLDN
-295 DEEIFQGL
+295 EEIFQGL

-312 TQWLKASNGADIL
+312 TQWLKAKNGADIL
-325 SDVYNANPTAMGLVL
+325 SDVYNANPTAMALVL

-363 ESSNT
+363 EESSALHANMIN
-368 LHISMVEH
+368 HISE
-376 INDQDFQEV
+376 QDFQEI
-385 FLYGN
+385 FLYGE
-390 EMSGL
+390 EMKAL
-395 LTALANRYPQLSVH
+395 KIALADRYQNLKVHYFAKDEKAQLVEAVKES
-409 HFNQEEKQQMIQLL
+409 
-423 KQELQPDDSIILKG
+423 LQAEDSIVLKG
-437 SNGMGLLEVVEA
+437 SNGMGLFTLVEA
-449 LQSE
+449 LQQ

>member
-6 TIISKAVQGEV
+6 TIIKKAVQGEV

-30 DSRKIKAGDLF
+30 DSRKISAGDLF
-41 VPLQG
+41 VPLKG
-46 TNDGHAFV
+46 TNDGHEFV
-54 TKAIENGATATFWSH
+54 SKAMENGATATLWSN
-69 DPETA
+69 DPATA
-74 PEGIAVILVKDTLLA
+74 PEGIAVILVKDTLQA

-127 KYRTYKTQGNY
+127 KFRTYKTQGNY

-146 TILHMPEDTEKLILE
+146 TILHMPEGTEKLILE

-201 AEAKMEITTGL
+201 ADAKMEITTGL
-212 APEGLLIIPAEEPL
+212 AADGLLVIPADEPL
-226 LEEKIRSL
+226 LTERVQTL
-234 SQTVETVGIQSGE
+234 SQTVETFGIQSGE
-247 ISATILN
+247 LSATILN

-260 VFSVDDKGYQIPLPG
+260 VFSVDDNGYQIPLPG

-283 IAMAIGRWFDVT
+283 IAMAIGRWFGLGTED
-295 DEEIFQGL
+295 IFQGL

-350 RRIAVLADMLELG
+350 RRLAVLADMLELG
-363 ESSNT
+363 EDSYA
-368 LHISMVEH
+368 LHTSMVEH
-376 INDQDFQEV
+376 INDQDFQEIY
-385 FLYGN
+385 LYGE
-390 EMSGL
+390 EMKGL
-395 LTALANRYPQLSVH
+395 KVALADRYPTLAVH
-409 HFNQEEKQQMIQLL
+409 HFNQDAKQLMIATIKASL
-423 KQELQPDDSIILKG
+423 KAEDSIVLKG
-437 SNGMGLLEVVEA
+437 SNGMGLVEVVEA
-449 LQSE
+449 LQK

>member
-6 TIISKAVQGEV
+6 TIIKKAVQGEI
-17 LAENEVTV
+17 LTENEVTV

-30 DSRKIKAGDLF
+30 DSRKISAGDLF
-41 VPLQG
+41 VPLKG
-46 TNDGHAFV
+46 TNDGHEFV
-54 TKAIENGATATFWSH
+54 SKAIENGATATLWSN
-69 DPETA
+69 DPATA
-74 PEGIAVILVKDTLLA
+74 PEDIAVILVKDTLLA

-127 KYRTYKTQGNY
+127 KFRTYKTQGNY

-146 TILHMPEDTEKLILE
+146 TILHMPEGTEKLILE

-201 AEAKMEITTGL
+201 ADAKMEITTGL
-212 APEGLLIIPAEEPL
+212 APDGLLIIPADEPL
-226 LEEKIRSL
+226 LTERVHSL
-234 SQTVETVGIQSGE
+234 SQTIETFGIQSGE
-247 ISATILN
+247 LSASILN

-260 VFSVDDKGYQIPLPG
+260 VFSVDDNGYQIPLPG

-283 IAMAIGRWFDVT
+283 IAMAIGRWFGLGT
-295 DEEIFQGL
+295 DEIFQGL

-312 TQWLKASNGADIL
+312 TQWLKAGNGADIL

-350 RRIAVLADMLELG
+350 RRLAVLADMLELG
-363 ESSNT
+363 EESYA
-368 LHISMVEH
+368 LHASMVDH
-376 INDQDFQEV
+376 INDQDFQEIY
-385 FLYGN
+385 LYG
-390 EMSGL
+390 EEIKGL
-395 LTALANRYPQLSVH
+395 KVALADRYPTLAVH
-409 HFNQEEKQQMIQLL
+409 HFNKEAKQQMIATIKASL
-423 KQELQPDDSIILKG
+423 KAEDSIVLKG
-437 SNGMGLLEVVEA
+437 SNGMGLIEVVEA
-449 LQSE
+449 LQE

>member
-17 LAENEVTV
+17 LTENEVTV

-30 DSRKIKAGDLF
+30 DTRKISNGDLF
-41 VPLQG
+41 VPLKGQ
-46 TNDGHAFV
+46 NDGHDFV
-54 TKAIENGATATFWSH
+54 SKAIENGAAATLWSN
-69 DPETA
+69 DPATA
-74 PEGIAVILVKDTLLA
+74 PEGIAVILVNDTLAA
-89 FQALASYYLLEENP
+89 FQALASYYLLEEHP

-146 TILHMPEDTEKLILE
+146 TILHMPEGTEKLILE
-161 MGMDHAGEISVL
+161 MGMDHANEISVL

-201 AEAKMEITTGL
+201 ADAKMEITTGL
-212 APEGLLIIPAEEPL
+212 APDGLLVIPADEPL
-226 LEEKIRSL
+226 VADRIRSL
-234 SQTVETVGIQSGE
+234 SQTIETFGIQKGD

-254 ETKGAT
+254 ENKGAT
-260 VFSVDDKGYQIPLPG
+260 VFSVDDSGYQIPLPG

-283 IAMAIGRWFDVT
+283 IALAIGRWYGLDN
-295 DEEIFQGL
+295 EEIFQGL

-312 TQWLKASNGADIL
+312 TQWLKAKNGADIL
-325 SDVYNANPTAMGLVL
+325 SDVYNANPTAMALVL

-363 ESSNT
+363 EESSALHANMIN
-368 LHISMVEH
+368 HISE
-376 INDQDFQEV
+376 QDFQEI
-385 FLYGN
+385 FLYGE
-390 EMSGL
+390 EMKAL
-395 LTALANRYPQLSVH
+395 KIALADRYQNLKVHYFAKDEKAQLVEAVKES
-409 HFNQEEKQQMIQLL
+409 
-423 KQELQPDDSIILKG
+423 LQAEDSIVLKG
-437 SNGMGLLEVVEA
+437 SNGMGLFTLVEA
-449 LQSE
+449 LQQ

>member
-6 TIISKAVQGEV
+6 TIISRAVQGEV

-30 DSRKIKAGDLF
+30 DSRKIQAGDLF
-41 VPLQG
+41 VPLKG
-46 TNDGHAFV
+46 TNDGHEFV
-54 TKAIENGATATFWSH
+54 SKAIENGAKATLWSN
-69 DPETA
+69 DPATA
-74 PEGIAVILVKDTLLA
+74 PAGIAVILVKDTLLA

-127 KYRTYKTQGNY
+127 KFRTYKTQGNY

-146 TILHMPEDTEKLILE
+146 TILHMPEGTEKLILE
-161 MGMDHAGEISVL
+161 MGMDHAGEISIL

-201 AEAKMEITTGL
+201 ADAKMEITTGL
-212 APEGLLIIPAEEPL
+212 ASDGLLIIPADEPL
-226 LEEKIRSL
+226 LEERTNSV
-234 SQTVETVGIQSGE
+234 SQTVETFGIQKGDL
-247 ISATILN
+247 SATILN
-254 ETKGAT
+254 EDKGAT
-260 VFSVDDKGYQIPLPG
+260 VFSVDDNGYQIPLPG
-275 SYNVQNAL
+275 SYNVENAL
-283 IAMAIGRWFDVT
+283 IAMAIGRWFDVST
-295 DEEIFQGL
+295 EEIFQGL

-350 RRIAVLADMLELG
+350 RRLAVLADMLELG
-363 ESSNT
+363 ADSYS
-368 LHISMVEH
+368 LHASMAEH
-376 INDQDFQEV
+376 INNKDFQEIY
-385 FLYGN
+385 LYGD
-390 EMSGL
+390 EMKGL
-395 LTALANRYPQLSVH
+395 KLALADRYPTLAVHYFTKNDKVQMMQMLKESLQTTDSVV
-409 HFNQEEKQQMIQLL
+409 
-423 KQELQPDDSIILKG
+423 LKG
-437 SNGMGLLEVVEA
+437 SNGMGLIEVVEA
-449 LQSE
+449 LQK

>member
-6 TIISKAVQGEV
+6 TIISKAVQGKV

-30 DSRKIKAGDLF
+30 DSRKIQAGDLF
-41 VPLQG
+41 VPLKG
-46 TNDGHAFV
+46 TNDGHEFV
-54 TKAIENGATATFWSH
+54 SKAIENGAKATLWSN
-69 DPETA
+69 DPATA
-74 PEGIAVILVKDTLLA
+74 PAGIAVILVKDTLLA

-127 KYRTYKTQGNY
+127 KFRTYKTQGNY

-146 TILHMPEDTEKLILE
+146 TILHMPEGTEKLILE
-161 MGMDHAGEISVL
+161 MGMDHAGEISIL

-201 AEAKMEITTGL
+201 ADAKMEITTGL
-212 APEGLLIIPAEEPL
+212 ASDGLLIIPADEPL
-226 LEEKIRSL
+226 LEERTNSV
-234 SQTVETVGIQSGE
+234 SQTVETFGIQKGDL
-247 ISATILN
+247 SATILN
-254 ETKGAT
+254 EDKGAT
-260 VFSVDDKGYQIPLPG
+260 VFSVDDNGYQIPLPG
-275 SYNVQNAL
+275 SYNVENAL
-283 IAMAIGRWFDVT
+283 IAMAIGRWFDVST
-295 DEEIFQGL
+295 EEIFQGL

-350 RRIAVLADMLELG
+350 RRLAVLADMLELG
-363 ESSNT
+363 ADSYS
-368 LHISMVEH
+368 LHANMAEH
-376 INDQDFQEV
+376 INNKDFQEIY
-385 FLYGN
+385 LYGD
-390 EMSGL
+390 EMKGL
-395 LTALANRYPQLSVH
+395 KLALADRYPTLAVHYFTKNDKAQMMQMLKESLQTTDSVV
-409 HFNQEEKQQMIQLL
+409 
-423 KQELQPDDSIILKG
+423 LKG
-437 SNGMGLLEVVEA
+437 SNGMGLIEVVEA
-449 LQSE
+449 LQK

>member
-6 TIISKAVQGEV
+6 TIISRAVQGEV

-30 DSRKIKAGDLF
+30 DSRKIEAGDLF

-46 TNDGHAFV
+46 TNDGHEFV
-54 TKAIENGATATFWSH
+54 AKAIENGATATLWSR
-69 DPETA
+69 DPATA
-74 PEGIAVILVKDTLLA
+74 PEDIAVILVKDTLLA

-127 KYRTYKTQGNY
+127 KFRTYKTQGNY

-146 TILHMPEDTEKLILE
+146 TILHMPEATEKLILE

-201 AEAKMEITTGL
+201 ADAKMEIMTGL
-212 APEGLLIIPAEEPL
+212 ASDGLLVIPANEPL
-226 LEEKIRSL
+226 LEDRITSL
-234 SQTVETVGIQSGE
+234 SQTVQTVGIQAGE
-247 ISATILN
+247 LSATILN
-254 ETKGAT
+254 ESKGAT
-260 VFSVDDKGYQIPLPG
+260 VFSVDDNGYQIPLPG

-283 IAMAIGRWFDVT
+283 IAMAIGRWFGLNND
-295 DEEIFQGL
+295 EIFQGL

-340 DTFAKLPTEG
+340 DTFAKLPTNG
-350 RRIAVLADMLELG
+350 RRLAVLADMLELG
-363 ESSNT
+363 DDSFS
-368 LHISMVEH
+368 LHTSMVEH
-376 INDQDFQEV
+376 INDQDFHEI
-385 FLYGN
+385 FLYGD
-390 EMSGL
+390 EMKGL
-395 LTALANRYPQLSVH
+395 KVALADRYPTLAVH
-409 HFNQEEKQQMIQLL
+409 YFGKEDKQQMLEDI
-423 KQELQPDDSIILKG
+423 KKSLQADDSIVLKG
-437 SNGMGLLEVVEA
+437 SNGMGLSEVVEA
-449 LQSE
+449 LQK

>member
-6 TIISKAVQGEV
+6 TIIKKAVQGEV
-17 LAENEVTV
+17 LTENEVTV

-30 DSRKIKAGDLF
+30 DSRKISAGDLF
-41 VPLQG
+41 VPLKG
-46 TNDGHAFV
+46 TNDGHEFV
-54 TKAIENGATATFWSH
+54 SKAIENGATATLWSN
-69 DPETA
+69 DLATA
-74 PEGIAVILVKDTLLA
+74 PEDIAVILVKDTLQA

-127 KYRTYKTQGNY
+127 KFRTYKTQGNY

-146 TILHMPEDTEKLILE
+146 TILHMPEGTEKLILE
-161 MGMDHAGEISVL
+161 MGMDQAGEISVL

-201 AEAKMEITTGL
+201 ADAKMEITTGL
-212 APEGLLIIPAEEPL
+212 APDGLLVIPADEPL
-226 LEEKIRSL
+226 LTKRVHSL
-234 SQTVETVGIQSGE
+234 SQTIETFGIQSGE
-247 ISATILN
+247 LSASILN

-260 VFSVDDKGYQIPLPG
+260 VFSVDDNGYQIPLPG

-283 IAMAIGRWFDVT
+283 IAMAIGRWFGLGT
-295 DEEIFQGL
+295 DEIFQGL

-312 TQWLKASNGADIL
+312 TQWLKAGNGADIL

-350 RRIAVLADMLELG
+350 RRLAVLADMLELG
-363 ESSNT
+363 EESYA
-368 LHISMVEH
+368 LHASMVDH
-376 INDQDFQEV
+376 INDQDFQEIY
-385 FLYGN
+385 LYG
-390 EMSGL
+390 EEIKGL
-395 LTALANRYPQLSVH
+395 KVALADRYPTLAVH
-409 HFNQEEKQQMIQLL
+409 HFNKEAKQQMIATIKASL
-423 KQELQPDDSIILKG
+423 KAEDSIVLKG
-437 SNGMGLLEVVEA
+437 SNGMGLIEVVEA
-449 LQSE
+449 LQE

>member
-6 TIISKAVQGEV
+6 TIISRAVQGEV

-30 DSRKIKAGDLF
+30 DSRKIQAGDLF
-41 VPLQG
+41 VPLKG
-46 TNDGHAFV
+46 TNDGHEFV
-54 TKAIENGATATFWSH
+54 SKAIENGAKATLWSN
-69 DPETA
+69 DPATA
-74 PEGIAVILVKDTLLA
+74 PVGIAVILVKDTLLA

-127 KYRTYKTQGNY
+127 KFRTYKTQGNY

-146 TILHMPEDTEKLILE
+146 TILHMPEGTEKLILE
-161 MGMDHAGEISVL
+161 MGMDHAGEISIL

-201 AEAKMEITTGL
+201 ADAKMEITTGL
-212 APEGLLIIPAEEPL
+212 ASDGLLIIPADEPL
-226 LEEKIRSL
+226 LEERTNSV
-234 SQTVETVGIQSGE
+234 SQTVETFGIQKGDL
-247 ISATILN
+247 SATILN
-254 ETKGAT
+254 EDKGAT
-260 VFSVDDKGYQIPLPG
+260 VFSVDDNGYQIPLPG
-275 SYNVQNAL
+275 SYNVENAL
-283 IAMAIGRWFDVT
+283 IAMAIGRWFDVST
-295 DEEIFQGL
+295 EEIFQGL

-350 RRIAVLADMLELG
+350 RRLAVLADMLELG
-363 ESSNT
+363 ADSYS
-368 LHISMVEH
+368 LHASMAEH
-376 INDQDFQEV
+376 INNKDFQEIY
-385 FLYGN
+385 LYGD
-390 EMSGL
+390 EMKGL
-395 LTALANRYPQLSVH
+395 KLALADRYPTLAVHYFTKNDKAQMMQMLKESLQTTDSVV
-409 HFNQEEKQQMIQLL
+409 
-423 KQELQPDDSIILKG
+423 LKG
-437 SNGMGLLEVVEA
+437 SNGMGLIEVVEA
-449 LQSE
+449 LQK

>member
-6 TIISKAVQGEV
+6 TIISRAVQGEV

-30 DSRKIKAGDLF
+30 DSRKIQAGDLF
-41 VPLQG
+41 VPLKG
-46 TNDGHAFV
+46 TNDGHEFV
-54 TKAIENGATATFWSH
+54 SKAIENGAKATLWSN
-69 DPETA
+69 DPATA
-74 PEGIAVILVKDTLLA
+74 PAGIAVILVKDTLLA

-127 KYRTYKTQGNY
+127 KFRTYKTQGNY

-146 TILHMPEDTEKLILE
+146 TILHMPEGTEKLILE
-161 MGMDHAGEISVL
+161 MGMDHAGEISIL

-201 AEAKMEITTGL
+201 ADAKMEITTGL
-212 APEGLLIIPAEEPL
+212 ASDGLLIIPADEPL
-226 LEEKIRSL
+226 LEERTSSV
-234 SQTVETVGIQSGE
+234 SQTVETFGIQKGDL
-247 ISATILN
+247 SATILN
-254 ETKGAT
+254 EDKGAT
-260 VFSVDDKGYQIPLPG
+260 VFSVDDNGYQIPLPG
-275 SYNVQNAL
+275 SYNVENAL
-283 IAMAIGRWFDVT
+283 IAMAIGRWFDVST
-295 DEEIFQGL
+295 EEIFQGL

-350 RRIAVLADMLELG
+350 RRLAVLADMLELG
-363 ESSNT
+363 ADSYS
-368 LHISMVEH
+368 LHASMAEH
-376 INDQDFQEV
+376 INNKDFQEIY
-385 FLYGN
+385 LYGD
-390 EMSGL
+390 EMKGL
-395 LTALANRYPQLSVH
+395 KLALADRYPTLAVHYFTKNDKVQMMQMLKESLQTTDSVV
-409 HFNQEEKQQMIQLL
+409 
-423 KQELQPDDSIILKG
+423 LKG
-437 SNGMGLLEVVEA
+437 SNGMGLIEVVEA
-449 LQSE
+449 LQK